1 MLTEGVTD
9 VQRKRYD
16 IRGMSC
22 AACVAHVERAVR
34 GVLGE
39 ETDFSVS
46 LLTNS
51 LSIGFEDALSQEEIA
66 ALEARLRATVSSAG
80 YELLLDTPK
89 ETQTNH
95 EFRTRILKL
104 IISALFTLAVMYLA
118 MGQMI
123 GLPPPAPL
131 SGAEN
136 GLWMALAQLILTLPV
151 VILNFKFFRNGCSAL
166 LHRAPNMDSLI
177 AVGSG
182 AALLYGLI
190 AIVLIATAEDH
201 SVIHA
206 RLHDLYFESA
216 AMILTLVS
224 LGKLLESR
232 AKDKASDAVRSLAR
246 LTPKLAAVLRDGV
259 ELQIPTEQIA
269 VGDIL
274 LLRAGEWIPVDGE
287 VVAGEGAVDES
298 AMTGESMPVEKA
310 VGDRVRAACV
320 LTGGFLRVRA
330 TEVGENTSLS
340 RIVRLI
346 EDAAA
351 SKAPIARIADRVSAI
366 FVPIVMAISAAT
378 LVLWLILTQN
388 IELALRSAIAVLVI
402 SCPCA
407 LGLAT
412 PTAITVAVGRGARHG
427 ILFRNAESL
436 EKLCGVQAVLLD
448 KTGTITEGKPTL
460 TDLYAYGRDPHE
472 LLSLAAAVERLSSH
486 PLADAIVRAAA
497 EASLTLPEA
506 TEFANRTAIGVEAR
520 IGETRCFVGKPS
532 QEFDSKCA
540 DASAPDLSDEPI
552 LIGQTRVVARPDTAR
567 IYADFGHL
575 ERSGATT
582 VLIALDGEPV
592 GVLGIRDPIR
602 ADSREAIKAL
612 QSAGVRAYM
621 LTGDNPATAAAVAEE
636 TALDG
641 FWAGLLPEDKER
653 IVHERSTEG
662 SVAMIGD
669 GINDAPALVRADVG
683 IAIGAGTDTA
693 IESADVVLSSSS
705 LVSACEAYRLSRA
718 TIRIIKENLFWA
730 LFYNAVCIPVAAGAL
745 YPIWGIGLSPMLAS
759 AAMSFSSVCVVL
771 NALRLRRVRIR
782 PDGLDPTPMT
792 TKSNACK
799 AEKGEECMLFS
810 KASKG
815 KETTYVIKIEGM
827 MCPRCVAHVTK
838 ALEGVKGVKSV
849 SVVLETNSATVTS
862 ATDAAPLTAA
872 ITEAGYTVVDVK

>member
-1 MLTEGVTD
+1 M
-9 VQRKRYD
+9 QRKRYD

-39 ETDFSVS
+39 GADFSVS

-51 LSIGFEDALSQEEIA
+51 ISVGFEDAISQEEIVA
-66 ALEARLRATVSSAG
+66 IEARLRTVISSAG
-80 YELLLDTPK
+80 YELLLDAPK
-89 ETQTNH
+89 ETQENSV
-95 EFRTRILKL
+95 FKVRIVKL
-104 IISALFTLAVMYLA
+104 ILSAAFTLAVMYLA

-123 GLPPPAPL
+123 GLPPPSFLA
-131 SGAEN
+131 GAQN
-136 GLWMALAQLILTLPV
+136 GLWMALAQLCLTLPV
-151 VILNFKFFRNGCSAL
+151 VILNFKFFKNGFSAL
-166 LHRAPNMDSLI
+166 WHRAPNMDSLI

-182 AALLYGLI
+182 AALLYGLV
-190 AIVLIATAEDH
+190 AIVLIYLADDH
-201 SVIHA
+201 AAIHE

-246 LTPKLAAVLRDGV
+246 LTPKTASVLRDGV
-259 ELQIPTEQIA
+259 ERQIPTDEIA
-269 VGDIL
+269 VGDVI

-287 VVAGEGAVDES
+287 VVRGEGAVDES
-298 AMTGESMPVEKA
+298 AMTGESIPVEKA
-310 VGDRVRAACV
+310 FGDRVRAACV
-320 LTGGFLRVRA
+320 LTSGFLEVRA

-366 FVPIVMAISAAT
+366 FVPVVMAISAAT
-378 LVLWLILTQN
+378 LILWLILTQN
-388 IELALRSAIAVLVI
+388 IELALRSSIAVLVI

-412 PTAITVAVGRGARHG
+412 PTAITVAVGRGARRG

-436 EKLCGVQAVLLD
+436 EKLCSVQTVLLD
-448 KTGTITEGKPTL
+448 KTGTITEGKPIL
-460 TDLYAYGRDPHE
+460 TDLYAYKRDPHE
-472 LLSLAAAVERLSSH
+472 LLSLAAAVEKLSSH
-486 PLADAIVRAAA
+486 PLANAIVRAAD
-497 EASLTLPEA
+497 EASIQIPDA
-506 TEFANRTAIGVEAR
+506 TKFANRTAIGVEATV
-520 IGETRCFVGKPS
+520 GQVRCFVGKPS
-532 QEFDSKCA
+532 QEFYSKSA
-540 DASAPDLSDEPI
+540 NSSAPDLSDEPM
-552 LIGQTRVVARPDTAR
+552 LIGRTRLTLRPDTEH
-567 IYADFGHL
+567 IYADFGRL
-575 ERSGATT
+575 ERTGATT
-582 VLIALDGEPV
+582 VLIILDGEPC
-592 GVLGIRDPIR
+592 GILGIRDPIR
-602 ADSREAIKAL
+602 SDSTAAIHDL

-621 LTGDNPATAAAVAEE
+621 LTGDNPATAEAVAKE
-636 TALDG
+636 TNLDG
-641 FWAGLLPEDKER
+641 FYAGLLPEDKER
-653 IVHERSTEG
+653 IVRERLTEG

-693 IESADVVLSSSS
+693 IESADVVLSSPS

-730 LFYNAVCIPVAAGAL
+730 LFYNAICIPVAAGVL
-745 YPIWGIGLSPMLAS
+745 YPIWGIGLSPMIAS

-782 PDGLDPTPMT
+782 PDGLDPTPT
-792 TKSNACK
+792 TIPSNSC
-799 AEKGEECMLFS
+799 KGEDCMLFRKTTNA
-810 KASKG
+810 KA
-815 KETTYVIKIEGM
+815 TTYVIKIEGM

-838 ALEGVKGVKSV
+838 ALESVKGVSAV

-862 ATDAAPLTAA
+862 TTDPTPLTAA
-872 ITEAGYTVVDVK
+872 ITDAGYEVVSVE